1 MRRQT
6 DISLDDITQDTK
18 IEINHVAR
26 DDISAVNI
34 VRVIDGKKRYTQI
47 GSIYSKTKKEYRE
60 TDKAPSRLAG
70 AEGDTPAVTRVKH
83 QLSYFYSEVLFKEYR
98 FFASAGLPAN
108 VIYRLNDKER
118 EKITAEIDRLDKQHL
133 ETLSAL
139 LRDGF
144 EVRQK
149 HSDGKHWIKG
159 LTITARVKELER
171 KKTV

>member
-1 MRRQT
+1 MT
-6 DISLDDITQDTK
+6 DRVINPDEITAETK
-18 IEINHVAR
+18 ISINHVAR
-26 DDISAVNI
+26 DDTSSVNI
-34 VRVIDGKKRYTQI
+34 IKVVDGKRRYIRI
-47 GSIYSKTKKEYRE
+47 GSIYSKTKTEYRE
-60 TDKAPSRLAG
+60 TDKAPSRLTG

-108 VIYRLNDKER
+108 IIYRLNDKER
-118 EKITAEIDRLDKQHL
+118 AKIFAEIDRLDRQHQD
-133 ETLSAL
+133 TLSAL

-171 KKTV
+171 K